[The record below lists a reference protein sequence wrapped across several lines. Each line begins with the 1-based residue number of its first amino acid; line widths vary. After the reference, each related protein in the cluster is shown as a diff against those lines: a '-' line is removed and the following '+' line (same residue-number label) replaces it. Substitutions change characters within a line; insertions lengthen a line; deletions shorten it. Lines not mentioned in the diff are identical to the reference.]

1 MKTCVHR
8 LSEMMIKLCAQSVVH
23 KYWGLRAIG
32 AAVNAYAHIFDQ
44 DKRPFC
50 RALLTKHATLSQ
62 RPLIS
67 TRKIRHTRQTGACS
81 TETEIHSH
89 SFTQKYERIS
99 YALSLDFLFAYRLK
113 IYIF

>member
-44 DKRPFC
+44 DKRPCTLDQTCNTLAAAAYQHSKDSSHTTEQGHVFNGIGD
-50 RALLTKHATLSQ
+50 TLSGIRNTQ
-62 RPLIS
+62 PLD
-67 TRKIRHTRQTGACS
+67 
-81 TETEIHSH
+81 
-89 SFTQKYERIS
+89 TQP
-99 YALSLDFLFAYRLK
+99 LCHP
-113 IYIF
+113 